1 LHQKNKYISKILFIF
16 IISGLF
22 FITTRC
28 TDEPCYENMDT
39 PVVMTFHK
47 NSGLQPIDTILDSL
61 RVIAGNANYGLRYT
75 NVKSINQ
82 FLDPDNKSTDFI
94 FYFDTIA
101 QIKYDSLPKVVE
113 VDSIIKDTVLLI
125 QDTLR
130 YDSASM
136 HYIITTREVDTSLLV
151 IDTTEVIEWN
161 VFVDSIFTNEVVDN
175 VSLQYKPVPHLVS
188 HNCGFAM
195 YYENLKVDFYTT
207 NFIDTVIIIQPDITN
222 EAQENI
228 EIHF

>member
-1 LHQKNKYISKILFIF
+1 MQHKNNYISKILFIF
-16 IISGLF
+16 LIAGLF

-39 PVVMTFHK
+39 PVVMAFR
-47 NSGLQPIDTILDSL
+47 NNRGLQPIDTTLDSL
-61 RVIAGNANYGLRYT
+61 RVIAENANYGLRYT
-75 NVKSINQ
+75 NVNSINQ
-82 FLDPDNKSTDFI
+82 FLDPNNDRTEFI

-101 QIKYDSLPKVVE
+101 QIEYDSIPKVVE
-113 VDSIIKDTVLLI
+113 VDSIMNDTVLLI

-136 HYIITTREVDTSLLV
+136 HYIITIREVDTSLLV
-151 IDTTEVIEWN
+151 IDTTEVLEWN

-175 VSLQYKPVPHLVS
+175 VSLHYKPVPHLVS

-195 YYENLKVDFYTT
+195 YFENLEVELYTT
-207 NFIDTVIIIQPDITN
+207 NFIDTVIIIQPDIAN